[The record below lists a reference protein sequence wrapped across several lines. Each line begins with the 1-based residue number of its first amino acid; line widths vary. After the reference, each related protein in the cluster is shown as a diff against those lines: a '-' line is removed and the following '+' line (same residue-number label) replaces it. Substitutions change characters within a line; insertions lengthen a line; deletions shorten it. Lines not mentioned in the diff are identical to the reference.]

1 MKCGGFHLINFLRLV
16 IFFHAKF
23 PKNSFQ
29 KKPLALLSLNSS
41 FPGLTALKADEVYD
55 VMQKDFPDK
64 YSDYARLIQQR
75 QREAVKNQHKEYGTV
90 SHMTSGATFI

>member
-1 MKCGGFHLINFLRLV
+1 MT
-16 IFFHAKF
+16 FFAYKI
-23 PKNSFQ
+23 PQTSFQ
-29 KKPLALLSLNSS
+29 KKTLAPLSLNPF